1 MIIACFIIYHPEKG
15 RNGSGGK
22 EITAYSLLEEIKND
36 KPYRYST
43 EINKLMEYFKK

>member
-1 MIIACFIIYHPEKG
+1 MVCGYSAFTQWKW
-15 RNGSGGK
+15 RK
-22 EITAYSLLEEIKND
+22 EITAYSLLEEIKKD